1 MFLPTFTKPV
11 LYEVPHYLRQTLIG
25 TLNRKTKRK
34 KAMANFRIVDKRK
47 SLRNRECFNCGHTI
61 LKGADYLTV
70 QVRYD
75 KRTITLNKCINCTDK
90 GIFELPKTFMKLL
103 NQITTI

>member
-1 MFLPTFTKPV
+1 MNLMNGLK
-11 LYEVPHYLRQTLIG
+11 
-25 TLNRKTKRK
+25 NK

-70 QVRYD
+70 QVNYD
-75 KRTITLNKCINCTDK
+75 KRIITLNKCIHCTDK

-103 NQITTI
+103 NQVIA

>member
-1 MFLPTFTKPV
+1 METKT
-11 LYEVPHYLRQTLIG
+11 EKQ
-25 TLNRKTKRK
+25 KEK

-90 GIFELPKTFMKLL
+90 RIFELTKTFMKLL